1 MLDLFSGI
9 GGFSLAASWVWG
21 DELDIVGFCE
31 IDEFC
36 HKVLNKNFP
45 GVPIYKDI
53 TKLDT
58 KNFKDID
65 LITGGFPCQ
74 DISIAGKGKGL
85 IDEETGERTRSG
97 LWSEM
102 HRIISDIRPRFAV
115 IENVPMLTIRGGTRV
130 LEDLAKIGYDAE
142 WQIVGADQVGAWH
155 KRKRIWIVAYSQEIS
170 DSDSIRHL
178 DRQTKEQSTERRFDA
193 LGQSESSSTH
203 EKNVSD
209 SDRRK
214 SNSRNNNKPIKETQ
228 FELES
233 NNTDARNVSDSDNN
247 GFIKSRCKK
256 VCCENAHWKNKKKK
270 WATCTK
276 DLIAQGSNGTNKR
289 KSKINKTLFIR
300 GDEQKDKTTK
310 SKGVCKL
317 PKKSDYTENIIRKN
331 KNKTDNCR
339 TLVSQRQGGVQLSIG
354 KTLGKNQATLKK
366 NKVQQRD
373 DLFRVNRV
381 GNKKSENVPDS
392 ENIRCECCLYETE
405 QGWSSLRFGPRKFER
420 CCENVPD
427 SDSIRGCSWE
437 TNWEDAENARESSR
451 GKKSGNRNI
460 ESQMGNLANGL
471 PSRMAGCWDREPD
484 IPRVANN
491 QKDRVNKLKAL
502 GNSIVPEVAYQILKR
517 IAH

>member
-53 TKLDT
+53 TRLDT

-130 LEDLAKIGYDAE
+130 IEDLAQIGYDAE

-155 KRKRIWIVAYSQEIS
+155 RRKRIWIVA
-170 DSDSIRHL
+170 
-178 DRQTKEQSTERRFDA
+178 
-193 LGQSESSSTH
+193 
-203 EKNVSD
+203 
-209 SDRRK
+209 
-214 SNSRNNNKPIKETQ
+214 NSRCEYGERQKKISKYEIEDRSKDAPESNRSTKCNKPGP
-228 FELES
+228 S
-233 NNTDARNVSDSDNN
+233 
-247 GFIKSRCKK
+247 G
-256 VCCENAHWKNKKKK
+256 
-270 WATCTK
+270 
-276 DLIAQGSNGTNKR
+276 
-289 KSKINKTLFIR
+289 
-300 GDEQKDKTTK
+300 
-310 SKGVCKL
+310 
-317 PKKSDYTENIIRKN
+317 
-331 KNKTDNCR
+331 R
-339 TLVSQRQGGVQLSIG
+339 T
-354 KTLGKNQATLKK
+354 
-366 NKVQQRD
+366 
-373 DLFRVNRV
+373 
-381 GNKKSENVPDS
+381 
-392 ENIRCECCLYETE
+392 
-405 QGWSSLRFGPRKFER
+405 
-420 CCENVPD
+420 ENVPD
-427 SDSIRGCSWE
+427 SDSTRGCSWE

-471 PSRMAGCWDREPD
+471 PSRMDGCWEREPD
-484 IPRVANN
+484 IPRVDNN